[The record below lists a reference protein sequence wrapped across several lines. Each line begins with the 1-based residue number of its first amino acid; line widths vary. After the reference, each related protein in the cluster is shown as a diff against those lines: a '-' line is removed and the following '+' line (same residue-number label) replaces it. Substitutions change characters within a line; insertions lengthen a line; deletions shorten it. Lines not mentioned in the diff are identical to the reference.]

1 MKRWLSLTAA
11 VLLLDVSLTFENVW
25 PTPAI
30 RWHGRVSIEL
40 AIVVLVMALASR
52 WLRPPSRRIVG
63 VIAAVWTALVLGHY
77 AEVTAPA
84 LYGRDINLYWDLRFI
99 PDVVAMMTRVARWW
113 LIVVSAAA
121 VVVALALLYASARWA
136 IRRIADAMS
145 ARRERQALLVASLA
159 AIMLFAGERITG
171 RASLP
176 IVFAPPVTAT
186 YAAQARFVAQALVG
200 STSLP
205 ASPPMDSDLSRVKD
219 ADVFLVFIEAYGAVS
234 FDRPLIADRLAASRV
249 RLEQSIQESGRDVV
263 SAYVTSP
270 TFGGSSWLAHI
281 SLMSGIEVHDPNTN
295 AQLMTAR
302 RDTLP
307 RAFARRGFRTV
318 ALMPGLR
325 QAWPEGVFYGFDEI
339 YGADRLAYHGPEFG
353 WFAIPDQFALFRLDE
368 LEVWRSLRPPLFVFF
383 PTISTHFPFLPTPP
397 YQTNWSRM
405 PDLHPYDGP
414 SIVRAYARQPDWMN
428 FAPGYVEAIAYDL
441 ATIGGYLERHTGE
454 DFVMIVLGDH
464 QPAAVV
470 SGEGAPW
477 DVPVHVIANREAVLD
492 RFRMDGFRD
501 GITPARPTLGPMH
514 ALLPVML
521 DAFGDRPR

>member
-1 MKRWLSLTAA
+1 MRRWLSLAAA
-11 VLLLDVSLTFENVW
+11 VLLLDISLTFENVW

-30 RWHGRVSIEL
+30 RWHGHLSIEL
-40 AIVVLVMALASR
+40 AVVILAMALAAR
-52 WLRPPSRRIVG
+52 WLPPPSRPIVRVLA
-63 VIAAVWTALVLGHY
+63 VIWAALTIGHY

-99 PDVVAMMTRVARWW
+99 PDVVAMVTRVARWW
-113 LIVVSAAA
+113 QIVLSATAAA
-121 VVVALALLYASARWA
+121 VVLGALYVTARWA
-136 IRRIADAMS
+136 LERIGAAMS
-145 ARRERQALLVASLA
+145 APRERQALAIAALGAVVLFVGARGAAGAS
-159 AIMLFAGERITG
+159 
-171 RASLP
+171 ASV
-176 IVFAPPVTAT
+176 VFAPPVTAT
-186 YAAQARFVAQALVG
+186 YAAQARFVAQALMR
-200 STSLP
+200 STALP
-205 ASPPMDSDLSRVKD
+205 PSPAMDSDLSRVKD

-234 FDRPLIADRLAASRV
+234 FERPVIADRLAGSRHQ
-249 RLEQSIQESGRDVV
+249 LEKSIQHSGRRVV

-295 AQLMTAR
+295 ARLMTEQ

-368 LEVWRSLRPPLFVFF
+368 LEVWRSLRSPLFVFF

-405 PDLHPYDGP
+405 PELRPYDGP
-414 SIVRAYARQPDWMN
+414 AIVRAYGRQPDWMN
-428 FAPGYVEAIAYDL
+428 FAPGYVDAISYDF
-441 ATIGGYLERHTGE
+441 ATLGGYLERHAGE
-454 DFVMIVLGDH
+454 DVVMIVLGDH

-470 SGEGAPW
+470 SGEGAAW
-477 DVPVHVIANREAVLD
+477 DVPVHVIASRDAVLD
-492 RFRMDGFRD
+492 RFRTHGFRD
-501 GITPARPTLGPMH
+501 GLTPERPAFGPMH
-514 ALLPVML
+514 ALLPIVL